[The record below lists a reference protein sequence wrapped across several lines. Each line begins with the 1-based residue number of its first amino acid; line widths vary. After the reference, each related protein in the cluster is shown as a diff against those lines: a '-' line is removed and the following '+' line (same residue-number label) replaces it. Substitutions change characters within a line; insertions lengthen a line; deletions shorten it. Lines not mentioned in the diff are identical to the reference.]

1 MDRSTELLLLAQ
13 ADLKSAKILLNTGND
28 ELLQNN
34 AAYHAQQAV
43 EKIAKALIESAGG
56 HGGIGHD
63 IGMLLRDLDELHI
76 NYPEWLGEYAYDIS
90 KWATTIRYNANFKAD
105 HDMISCILN
114 LVEQWFA
121 DVSDAL
127 A

>member
-1 MDRSTELLLLAQ
+1 M
-13 ADLKSAKILLNTGND
+13 NTGND

-43 EKIAKALIESAGG
+43 EKIAKALIENSGG
-56 HGGIGHD
+56 HGGVGHD
-63 IGMLLRDLDELHI
+63 IGMLLRDLQTLHI
-76 NYPEWLGEYAYDIS
+76 LYPEWLDDAAYDIS

-105 HDMISCILN
+105 HDMISDILN
-114 LVEQWFA
+114 LTEQWYA
-121 DVSDAL
+121 DVSDVL

>member
-43 EKIAKALIESAGG
+43 GKNAKALIENSGG
-56 HGGIGHD
+56 HGGVGHD
-63 IGMLLRDLDELHI
+63 IGMLLRDLQTLHI
-76 NYPEWLGEYAYDIS
+76 LYPEWLDDAAYDIS

-105 HDMISCILN
+105 HDMISDILN
-114 LVEQWFA
+114 LTEQWYA

>member
-43 EKIAKALIESAGG
+43 EKIAKALIENSGG
-56 HGGIGHD
+56 HGGVGHD
-63 IGMLLRDLDELHI
+63 IGMLLRDLQTLHI
-76 NYPEWLGEYAYDIS
+76 LYPEWLDDAAYDIS

-105 HDMISCILN
+105 HDMISDILN
-114 LVEQWFA
+114 LTEQWYA
-121 DVSDAL
+121 DVSDVL

>member
-43 EKIAKALIESAGG
+43 EKIAKALIENAGG
-56 HGGIGHD
+56 HGGIWT
-63 IGMLLRDLDELHI
+63 
-76 NYPEWLGEYAYDIS
+76 N
-90 KWATTIRYNANFKAD
+90 
-105 HDMISCILN
+105 CI
-114 LVEQWFA
+114 
-121 DVSDAL
+121 
-127 A
+127 